1 MMTSNRTSKFNARR
15 VVVGD
20 HSFDS
25 AAEGRRYATL
35 AALERAG
42 KIAGLELQP
51 RFDCV
56 VAGVKICSYVADFR
70 YRRDGVAVVE
80 DVKGVRT
87 AVYRLKRKLA
97 EACHPG
103 LVITEIPAAGAGR
116 PRRR

>member
-1 MMTSNRTSKFNARR
+1 MNKFNARKI
-15 VVVGD
+15 VVDG

-25 AAEGRRYATL
+25 AAEGRRYASL

-42 KIAGLELQP
+42 KIAHLELQP

-56 VAGVKICSYVADFR
+56 VAGVKICAYVADFR
-70 YRRDGVAVVE
+70 YRRDGTAIVE

-87 AVYRLKRKLA
+87 ALYRLKRKLA

>member
-1 MMTSNRTSKFNARR
+1 MSKFNARK
-15 VVVGD
+15 VVVDG

-25 AAEGRRYATL
+25 AAEGRRYASL
-35 AALERAG
+35 AALEHAG

-56 VAGVKICSYVADFR
+56 VAGVKKICAYIADFR
-70 YRRDGVAVVE
+70 YRRDGTPIVE

-87 AVYRLKRKLA
+87 AVYRLKRQLRR
-97 EACHPG
+97 G
-103 LVITEIPAAGAGR
+103 LPSGPRHHRNSCRRRSGRR

>member
-1 MMTSNRTSKFNARR
+1 MSKYNARK
-15 VVVGD
+15 VVVDG
-20 HSFDS
+20 HTFAS
-25 AAEGRRYATL
+25 AAEGQRYATL
-35 AALERAG
+35 ATLERAG

-56 VAGVKICSYVADFR
+56 VGGMKICSYIADFR
-70 YRRDGVAVVE
+70 YRRAGVPVVE

>member
-1 MMTSNRTSKFNARR
+1 MSKFNARR
-15 VVVGD
+15 VVVDG
-20 HSFDS
+20 HTFDS
-25 AAEGRRYATL
+25 EAEGRRYAAL

-56 VAGVKICSYVADFR
+56 VAGVKICVYVADFR
-70 YRRDGVAVVE
+70 YRRDGAAVVE

-87 AVYRLKRKLA
+87 AVYCLKRKLA

-103 LVITEIPAAGAGR
+103 LVITEIPASRAGR

>member
-1 MMTSNRTSKFNARR
+1 MSKYNARKVEIDGHR
-15 VVVGD
+15 
-20 HSFDS
+20 FDS

-35 AALERAG
+35 AA
-42 KIAGLELQP
+42 LQP

-56 VAGVKICSYVADFR
+56 VAGVKICSYVGDFR
-70 YRRDGVAVVE
+70 YRRDGAVVVE

>member
-1 MMTSNRTSKFNARR
+1 MSKFNARSVEIDGR
-15 VVVGD
+15 R
-20 HSFDS
+20 FDS

-35 AALERAG
+35 AMLERAG

-70 YRRDGVAVVE
+70 YRRDGAAVVE

-103 LVITEIPAAGAGR
+103 LAITEIPAAGAGR

>member
-1 MMTSNRTSKFNARR
+1 LPIRIFHTIRETCRPIL
-15 VVVGD
+15 VV
-20 HSFDS
+20 SFSRS
-25 AAEGRRYATL
+25 AAT
-35 AALERAG
+35 
-42 KIAGLELQP
+42 
-51 RFDCV
+51 
-56 VAGVKICSYVADFR
+56 S
-70 YRRDGVAVVE
+70 RDGLAVVE

>member
-1 MMTSNRTSKFNARR
+1 MSKFNARSVEVDR
-15 VVVGD
+15 
-20 HSFDS
+20 HRFDS
-25 AAEGRRYATL
+25 TAEGRRYATL

-51 RFDCV
+51 RFDCAV
-56 VAGVKICSYVADFR
+56 GGVKICTYVADFHF
-70 YRRDGVAVVE
+70 RRDGASVVE

-87 AVYRLKRKLA
+87 ALYRLKRKLA

>member
-1 MMTSNRTSKFNARR
+1 MSKFNARSVEIDGHR
-15 VVVGD
+15 
-20 HSFDS
+20 FDS
-25 AAEGRRYATL
+25 AAVGRRYATL
-35 AALERAG
+35 AVLERAG

-56 VAGVKICSYVADFR
+56 VVGVKICTYVADFR
-70 YRRDGVAVVE
+70 YRRDGAPVVE
-80 DVKGVRT
+80 DVKGVHT

-103 LVITEIPAAGAGR
+103 LAITEIPASRAGR

>member
-1 MMTSNRTSKFNARR
+1 MNKFNARK
-15 VVVGD
+15 VVVDG

-25 AAEGRRYATL
+25 AAEGRRYASL

-42 KIAGLELQP
+42 KIAELELQP

-56 VAGVKICSYVADFR
+56 VAGVKICAYIADFR
-70 YRRDGVAVVE
+70 YRRDGTAIVE

-87 AVYRLKRKLA
+87 ALYRLKRKLA

>member
-1 MMTSNRTSKFNARR
+1 MTKFNARK
-15 VVVGD
+15 VVVEG
-20 HSFDS
+20 HTFDS
-25 AAEGRRYATL
+25 AAESRRYATL
-35 AALERAG
+35 AALERGG
-42 KIAGLELQP
+42 KIARLELQP
-51 RFDCV
+51 RFDCF

-70 YRRDGVAVVE
+70 YHRDGAAVVE

-87 AVYRLKRKLA
+87 AVYRLKRRLA

>member
-1 MMTSNRTSKFNARR
+1 MSKYNARSVEIDGHR
-15 VVVGD
+15 
-20 HSFDS
+20 FAS

-35 AALERAG
+35 AAIQRAG
-42 KIAGLELQP
+42 KIAALELQP

-56 VAGVKICSYVADFR
+56 VGGMKICSHVADFR
-70 YRRDGVAVVE
+70 YRRAGVPVVE